1 MEESEA
7 EKEEGEAAGDVRK
20 IKLQHR
26 RAVCFP
32 NGSKGQRVPQLD
44 QGPHK
49 GQAALGGGPGRAACL
64 SLFRGKAVLR
74 HRAWG
79 SAIPPC
85 SLQGCEVPPPLRRGH
100 SLVCNTAQPIRHHLK
115 KGVNKKSVW

>member
-32 NGSKGQRVPQLD
+32 NGRLLFCFFGFCLFVCLFVFDGVHLTTSLPISFFLLL
-44 QGPHK
+44 P
-49 GQAALGGGPGRAACL
+49 GGANC
-64 SLFRGKAVLR
+64 
-74 HRAWG
+74 
-79 SAIPPC
+79 
-85 SLQGCEVPPPLRRGH
+85 GC
-100 SLVCNTAQPIRHHLK
+100 
-115 KGVNKKSVW
+115 

>member
-32 NGSKGQRVPQLD
+32 NGRL
-44 QGPHK
+44 
-49 GQAALGGGPGRAACL
+49 
-64 SLFRGKAVLR
+64 LFCFFGFC
-74 HRAWG
+74 WF
-79 SAIPPC
+79 
-85 SLQGCEVPPPLRRGH
+85 
-100 SLVCNTAQPIRHHLK
+100 VCF
-115 KGVNKKSVW
+115 